1 MARYKITTL
10 IDITRTNPD
19 RSETDKLKLSQQANF
34 NSLIQAIG
42 LRANPEWLVDPKMV
56 IGQLPDPFN
65 GKAAYWSW
73 EFDSDRDDV
82 FLEDN
87 NPVGLLIKDLH
98 GVPVIPDLANT
109 TDITPAAFQT
119 ANGNTNTYVEIIS

>member
-19 RSETDKLKLSQQANF
+19 RTETDQLKLAQQANF

-42 LRANPEWLVDPKMV
+42 LRANPEWLSNPK
-56 IGQLPDPFN
+56 QLSGRLPEPFE
-65 GKAAYWSW
+65 GKGTYWIW
-73 EFDSDRDDV
+73 QFDVEREDV
-82 FLEDN
+82 FLDGI

-98 GVPVIPDLANT
+98 GVPVISDLSNT
-109 TDITPAAFQT
+109 ADITPAAFQT
-119 ANGNTNTYVEIIS
+119 NNGNTNTYVEIIS